1 MYELDKRCLIGI
13 NKATLI
19 TLPISWIRNNGLVKG
34 QKVSVAL
41 DDSGRLV
48 ITPPEKGIPATGAEF
63 GDNTPAAGGQHTP
76 NGAIADA

>member
-1 MYELDKRCLIGI
+1 MYELDTRCLIGI

-41 DDSGRLV
+41 DDKGRLV
-48 ITPPEKGIPATGAEF
+48 ITAPKKEEQESGSDK
-63 GDNTPAAGGQHTP
+63 QHK
-76 NGAIADA
+76 

>member
-48 ITPPEKGIPATGAEF
+48 ITPPKPDDAKQAER
-63 GDNTPAAGGQHTP
+63 
-76 NGAIADA
+76 

>member
-19 TLPISWIRNNGLVKG
+19 TLPVSWIRNNGLVKG

-41 DDSGRLV
+41 DEKGRLV
-48 ITPPEKGIPATGAEF
+48 ITPPEKEHSL
-63 GDNTPAAGGQHTP
+63 NAGGK
-76 NGAIADA
+76 